1 MTKKNR
7 TQEKIMNSLLIL
19 MERKPLEQISMSEIA
34 EKAQINRTTLYRH
47 FEDKYHIIEE
57 REILFFS
64 EFAASFKTNYQQSL
78 SEHLEDRNQKLIQT
92 LKVIEKHR
100 FFLKIMLGPNGEMSF
115 NTQLQQILKDI
126 FYKRETLVKEVFT
139 NLDIT
144 LTQVYHSQALI
155 GIINYWANHDDLD
168 LIYIYNFISDY
179 TSKILV
185 D

>member
-1 MTKKNR
+1 
-7 TQEKIMNSLLIL
+7 
-19 MERKPLEQISMSEIA
+19 
-34 EKAQINRTTLYRH
+34 
-47 FEDKYHIIEE
+47 
-57 REILFFS
+57 
-64 EFAASFKTNYQQSL
+64 
-78 SEHLEDRNQKLIQT
+78 
-92 LKVIEKHR
+92 
-100 FFLKIMLGPNGEMSF
+100 MLGPNGEMSF

-168 LIYIYNFISDY
+168 LVYIYNFISDY